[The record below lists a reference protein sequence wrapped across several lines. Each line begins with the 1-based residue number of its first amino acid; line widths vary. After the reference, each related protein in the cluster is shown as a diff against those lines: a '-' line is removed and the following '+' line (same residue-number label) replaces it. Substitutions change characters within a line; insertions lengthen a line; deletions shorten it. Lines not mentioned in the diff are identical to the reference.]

1 MGFLNRVRKRK
12 LNAKIF
18 AIASHEDEV
27 MDLIDA
33 GAVAAWN
40 RYSQA
45 GVGLA
50 SEVISYCK
58 DKR

>member
-1 MGFLNRVRKRK
+1 MQLLGQALGIPMARFISLLLYTSLN
-12 LNAKIF
+12 
-18 AIASHEDEV
+18 
-27 MDLIDA
+27 DA

-40 RYSQA
+40 MYSQA

-50 SEVISYCK
+50 SEVISYYK